1 MKENKCAGN
10 TTGIYLYQV
19 EMKRKESKKAVDE
32 GNIRN
37 LLKLRQ
43 HVDKKRYIHK
53 VYLSAM

>member
-1 MKENKCAGN
+1 MSEAEMKENKCVGK

-19 EMKRKESKKAVDE
+19 EIKKKESKKAVDE

-43 HVDKKRYIHK
+43 HVDKNT
-53 VYLSAM
+53 